1 MSSSPTLHYFI
12 GPLNS
17 ESQAIMDELKGRD
30 EFCIPTVIHEE
41 IDQGQKQ
48 VGKVVLV
55 FSDIKFMLEFFKELN
70 TRDSSLK
77 IFLVINQNGS
87 FKPPVMTVLRNH
99 NVTLIAPKDRPR
111 IYEDISRFIS
121 GKSEAVEEIE
131 FSVTVKD

>member
-1 MSSSPTLHYFI
+1 
-12 GPLNS
+12 
-17 ESQAIMDELKGRD
+17 MDELKGRN
-30 EFCIPTVIHEE
+30 EFCVPTVIHEE

-48 VGKVVLV
+48 VGKVVLI

-99 NVTLIAPKDRPR
+99 NVTLIAPKDRR
-111 IYEDISRFIS
+111 QIHEDIRRFLS
-121 GKSEAVEEIE
+121 DESSPVEEIE
-131 FSVTVKD
+131 FNVNAKE

>member
-1 MSSSPTLHYFI
+1 MSSSPTLHYFV

-48 VGKVVLV
+48 VGKVILV
-55 FSDIKFMLEFFKELN
+55 FSDIKFMLEFFKDLN
-70 TRDSSLK
+70 TRDTNLK
-77 IFLVINQNGS
+77 LFLVINQNGT

-99 NVTLIAPKDRPR
+99 NVTLIAPKDRPQ
-111 IYEDISRFIS
+111 IYEEIRRFLS
-121 GKSEAVEEIE
+121 SEPEAAEEIE
-131 FSVTVKD
+131 FNVNAKE